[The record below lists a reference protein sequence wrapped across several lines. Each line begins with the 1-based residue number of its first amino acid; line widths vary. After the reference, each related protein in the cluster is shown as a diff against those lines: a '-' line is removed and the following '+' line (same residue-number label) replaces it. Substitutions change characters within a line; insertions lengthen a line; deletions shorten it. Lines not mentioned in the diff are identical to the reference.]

1 MNRAFINNDTEKK
14 QKILYEPNDILLKAD
29 RGRVSQVI
37 SNLLS
42 NAAKFTP
49 EGTISIV
56 SDSNGNQDMKNN
68 EAIINVKD
76 NGQGIDPDMLPKL
89 FSKFATKSFSGTG
102 LGLFI
107 SKSIVEAHGGRIW
120 AKNNSDGKG
129 ATFSFTIP
137 IDQNEKNG
145 QSSE

>member
-1 MNRAFINNDTEKK
+1 M
-14 QKILYEPNDILLKAD
+14 
-29 RGRVSQVI
+29 SQVI

-49 EGTISIV
+49 VGTISIV
-56 SDSNGNQDMKNN
+56 SHLNGNPDLKNN
-68 EAIINVKD
+68 EAIINVND
-76 NGQGIDPDMLPKL
+76 NGQGIDTDILPKL

-120 AKNNSDGKG
+120 AQNNADGQG
-129 ATFSFTIP
+129 ATFSFTLP
-137 IDQNEKNG
+137 IDQNKEWENVP
-145 QSSE
+145 SSE